1 MLICLL
7 TGYDVSEGKF
17 YAVWRKGKWV
27 VGNLV
32 LKLDKG
38 IYVYKEAHPPTVL
51 SFFSFFFTQ
60 RLVFLSNTTT
70 PLFIS
75 SPQYSLPSVQR
86 SPASCPCPA

>member
-32 LKLDKG
+32 LKLGKG
-38 IYVYKEAHPPTVL
+38 IYVYKEAYPPTVL
-51 SFFSFFFTQ
+51 SFFSLFFTQ
-60 RLVFLSNTTT
+60 RLVFLFNTTT

-75 SPQYSLPSVQR
+75 DPQYPPL
-86 SPASCPCPA
+86 CPA